1 MARQIA
7 LVLPPRAALGR
18 DDFFVTPANARA
30 LAAIDGWRDWPGGKL
45 ALIGP
50 AGSGKTHLA
59 HVWAAESGAPIL
71 PAAAIAGVDA
81 QALANRGAVVV
92 EDMGALPRDLG
103 AERALLHLHN
113 HLLAEGGRLQMT
125 ARDAPARWPNALPD
139 LASRMQA
146 TGVATL
152 DPPDDALLSAV
163 LVKLFT
169 DRQVK
174 VPPSVID
181 YLLSRME
188 RSLAAAR
195 DLVARLDAHALAEG
209 HAITRPFTAGFFR
222 AMLDPDDET
231 DARRSPVRGDEG

>member
-1 MARQIA
+1 MT
-7 LVLPPRAALGR
+7 
-18 DDFFVTPANARA
+18 TPANARA

-45 ALIGP
+45 ALVGP
-50 AGSGKTHLA
+50 SGSGKTHLA
-59 HVWAAESGAPIL
+59 HVWAAESGATIL
-71 PAAAIAGVDA
+71 PARGIAGADA
-81 QALANRGAVVV
+81 RALAARGAVVV
-92 EDMGALPRDLG
+92 EDMGTLPAEAAD
-103 AERALLHLHN
+103 ERALLHLHN
-113 HLLAEGGRLQMT
+113 HLLAEGGRLLMT
-125 ARDAPARWPNALPD
+125 ARAAPARWPIALPD

-163 LVKLFT
+163 LVKLFA
-169 DRQVK
+169 DRQVT

-181 YLLSRME
+181 YLLTRME

-222 AMLDPDDET
+222 DILREDSEAG
-231 DARRSPVRGDEG
+231 ARPAPEPGDEG